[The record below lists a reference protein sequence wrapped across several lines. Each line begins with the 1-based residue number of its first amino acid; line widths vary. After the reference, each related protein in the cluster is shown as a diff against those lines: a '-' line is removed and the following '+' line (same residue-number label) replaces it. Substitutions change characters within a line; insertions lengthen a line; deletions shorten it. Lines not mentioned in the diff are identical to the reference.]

1 MDLKYNLLYTWM
13 AITFVEVA
21 QIQAN
26 EFKCLTIYYN
36 TSFEG
41 KLSVVEK
48 NILPYSS
55 IAWGRGGAHIHIFVF
70 TDHKNNRFQK
80 KLIVQNM

>member
-13 AITFVEVA
+13 AMTFVEVV

-55 IAWGRGGAHIHIFVF
+55 IAWGGGLIFIYSCSQTIKTIDF
-70 TDHKNNRFQK
+70 KRN
-80 KLIVQNM
+80 

>member
-48 NILPYSS
+48 YILPYSS
-55 IAWGRGGAHIHIFVF
+55 IAWGGGGSYSYIRVH
-70 TDHKNNRFQK
+70 RP
-80 KLIVQNM
+80 

>member
-21 QIQAN
+21 QLQIQAN

-36 TSFEG
+36 TSLEG

-48 NILPYSS
+48 YI
-55 IAWGRGGAHIHIFVF
+55 
-70 TDHKNNRFQK
+70 
-80 KLIVQNM
+80 

>member
-36 TSFEG
+36 TSLEG

-48 NILPYSS
+48 YI
-55 IAWGRGGAHIHIFVF
+55 
-70 TDHKNNRFQK
+70 
-80 KLIVQNM
+80 